1 MDVQKITNKKLEGDP
16 LTDNELEF
24 VIKSYVDNAIDDSSM
39 GKFLKSIH
47 LKGMEI
53 DEIVSLTK
61 IMIDS
66 GETIDFSN
74 LESYVA
80 DKHSTGGV
88 GDKVS
93 IILGPVLAALGIAVP
108 MLAGRSLG
116 HTGGTIDKLETIPG
130 FRTDLSIADFKKNV
144 ERSGLCIMSQTNTIC
159 PADKKIYALRD
170 VTGTIDSNPLICG
183 SIMSKKIAE
192 GIDGLVLDIK
202 IGNGAFMRTL
212 AKGKQLGNLLKYV
225 GEKFNVTTNVV
236 YSNMD
241 QPLGKTAGMWCEI
254 NESIQALKG
263 NGAIDLMDVVF
274 ELGNKLIIDSGLTD
288 TRSKATEMQI
298 QCIDSGNAYDKFEE
312 MVFNQGGYIEEISE
326 LNEPLFS
333 KKVISEKNGFIKS
346 FDTTALG
353 WAAVQMGCGR
363 INKNDN
369 LDNTAGIAFNA
380 KVGDQVNKG
389 DSIMQCFGSDENKL
403 DQAYSQLKET
413 FQIAEEKVES
423 QAMIFRD

>member
-24 VIKSYVDNAIDDSSM
+24 VIKSYVDNAINDSSM

-225 GEKFNVTTNVV
+225 GEKFNVTTNIV

-263 NGAIDLMDVVF
+263 NGAIDLMNVVF

-288 TRSKATEMQI
+288 TCSKATEMQI

-312 MVFNQGGYIEEISE
+312 MVFNQGGYIGKTSE

-423 QAMIFRD
+423 QAIIFRD

>member
-53 DEIVSLTK
+53 DEIVSLTQ

-130 FRTDLSIADFKKNV
+130 FKTDLSIADFKKNV

-212 AKGKQLGNLLKYV
+212 AEGKQLGNLLKYV

-312 MVFNQGGYIEEISE
+312 MVFNQGGYIGKTSE

-389 DSIMQCFGSDENKL
+389 DSIMQCFGSDKNKV

-423 QAMIFRD
+423 LAMIFRD

>member
-298 QCIDSGNAYDKFEE
+298 QCIDSGNAYHKFEE
-312 MVFNQGGYIEEISE
+312 MVFNQGGYIGKTSE

-369 LDNTAGIAFNA
+369 LDNTAGIAFNV

>member
-1 MDVQKITNKKLEGDP
+1 MDVQKITNKKLEGNT

-74 LESYVA
+74 LECYVA

-312 MVFNQGGYIEEISE
+312 MVFNQGGYIGKTSE

-369 LDNTAGIAFNA
+369 LDNTAGIAFNV

-423 QAMIFRD
+423 QAMVFRD

>member
-312 MVFNQGGYIEEISE
+312 MVFNQGGYIGKTSE

>member
-288 TRSKATEMQI
+288 TRSKATQMQI

-312 MVFNQGGYIEEISE
+312 MVFNQGGYIGKTSE

-413 FQIAEEKVES
+413 FQIADEKVES

>member
-39 GKFLKSIH
+39 GKFLKSIY

-93 IILGPVLAALGIAVP
+93 IILGPILAALGIAVP

-225 GEKFNVTTNVV
+225 GEKFNVKTNVV

-241 QPLGKTAGMWCEI
+241 QPLGRTAGMWCEV
-254 NESIQALKG
+254 NESIEALKG

-312 MVFNQGGYIEEISE
+312 MVFNQGGYIGKTSE

-423 QAMIFRD
+423 QAMVFRD

>member
-1 MDVQKITNKKLEGDP
+1 MDVQKITNKKLEGDS

-312 MVFNQGGYIEEISE
+312 MVFNQGGYIGKTSE

>member
-39 GKFLKSIH
+39 GKFLKSIY

-74 LESYVA
+74 LEAYVA
-80 DKHSTGGV
+80 DKQSTGGV
-88 GDKVS
+88 GEKGS

-274 ELGNKLIIDSGLTD
+274 ELANKLIIDSGLTD

-312 MVFNQGGYIEEISE
+312 MVFNQGGYIGKTSE

-423 QAMIFRD
+423 QAMIFKD

>member
-298 QCIDSGNAYDKFEE
+298 ECIDSGNAYDKFEE
-312 MVFNQGGYIEEISE
+312 MVFNQGGYIGKTSE

-369 LDNTAGIAFNA
+369 LDNTAGIAFNV

>member
-312 MVFNQGGYIEEISE
+312 MVFNQGGYIGKTSE

-389 DSIMQCFGSDENKL
+389 DFIMQCFGSDENKV

-423 QAMIFRD
+423 QAMVFRD

>member
-241 QPLGKTAGMWCEI
+241 QPLGKTAGKWCEI

-312 MVFNQGGYIEEISE
+312 MVFNQGGYIGKTSE

-423 QAMIFRD
+423 QAMVFRD

>member
-1 MDVQKITNKKLEGDP
+1 MDVQKITNKKLKGDS
-16 LTDNELEF
+16 LTNNELES
-24 VIKSYVDNAIDDSSM
+24 VIKSYIDNAIDDGSM

-53 DEIVSLTK
+53 DEIVSLTQ

-130 FRTDLSIADFKKNV
+130 FKTDLSINDFKKNV

-225 GEKFNVTTNVV
+225 GEKFNVKTNVV

-241 QPLGKTAGMWCEI
+241 QPLGRTAGMWCEV
-254 NESIQALKG
+254 NESIEALKG

-288 TRSKATEMQI
+288 TPSKAIEMQR
-298 QCIDSGNAYDKFEE
+298 QCIDSGDAYDKFEE
-312 MVFNQGGYIEEISE
+312 MVFNQGGYIEKICE

-353 WAAVQMGCGR
+353 WAATQMGCGR

-389 DSIMQCFGSDENKL
+389 DSIMQCFGSDENKI

-423 QAMIFRD
+423 LAMIFRD

>member
-274 ELGNKLIIDSGLTD
+274 ELGNKLIIDSGLTN
-288 TRSKATEMQI
+288 TPSKAIEMQR
-298 QCIDSGNAYDKFEE
+298 QCIDSGDAYDKFEE
-312 MVFNQGGYIEEISE
+312 MVFNQGGYIGKTSE

-346 FDTTALG
+346 FNTTALG

-363 INKNDN
+363 INKNDK

>member
-288 TRSKATEMQI
+288 TRSKATQMQI

-312 MVFNQGGYIEEISE
+312 MVFNQGGYIGKTSE

-369 LDNTAGIAFNA
+369 LDNTAGIVFIA

-403 DQAYSQLKET
+403 NQAYSQLKET

-423 QAMIFRD
+423 LAMIFRD

>member
-1 MDVQKITNKKLEGDP
+1 
-16 LTDNELEF
+16 
-24 VIKSYVDNAIDDSSM
+24 
-39 GKFLKSIH
+39 
-47 LKGMEI
+47 
-53 DEIVSLTK
+53 
-61 IMIDS
+61 
-66 GETIDFSN
+66 
-74 LESYVA
+74 
-80 DKHSTGGV
+80 
-88 GDKVS
+88 
-93 IILGPVLAALGIAVP
+93 

-288 TRSKATEMQI
+288 TRSKATQMQI

-312 MVFNQGGYIEEISE
+312 MVFNQGGYIGKTSE

-423 QAMIFRD
+423 QAIIFRD

>member
-130 FRTDLSIADFKKNV
+130 FKTDLSITDFKKNV

-312 MVFNQGGYIEEISE
+312 MVFNQGGYIGKTSE

-369 LDNTAGIAFNA
+369 LDNTAGIAFNV

-423 QAMIFRD
+423 QEMVFRD

>member
-288 TRSKATEMQI
+288 TRSKATQMQI

-312 MVFNQGGYIEEISE
+312 MVFNQGGYIGKTSE

-369 LDNTAGIAFNA
+369 LDNTAGIAFNV

>member
-288 TRSKATEMQI
+288 TRSKATQMQI

-312 MVFNQGGYIEEISE
+312 MVFNQGGYIGKTSE

-389 DSIMQCFGSDENKL
+389 DSIMQCFGSDKNKL

-413 FQIAEEKVES
+413 FQIAEGKVES
-423 QAMIFRD
+423 QAMIFRG

>member
-312 MVFNQGGYIEEISE
+312 MVFNQGGYIGKTSE

-423 QAMIFRD
+423 QAMVFRD

>member
-225 GEKFNVTTNVV
+225 GEKFNVKTNVV

-241 QPLGKTAGMWCEI
+241 QPLGRTAGMWCEV
-254 NESIQALKG
+254 NESIEALKG

-274 ELGNKLIIDSGLTD
+274 ELGNKLIIDSGLTN
-288 TRSKATEMQI
+288 TPSKAIEMQR
-298 QCIDSGNAYDKFEE
+298 QCIDSGDAYDKFEE
-312 MVFNQGGYIEEISE
+312 MVFNQGGYIGKTSE

>member
-53 DEIVSLTK
+53 DEIVSLTQ

-74 LESYVA
+74 LGSFVA

-130 FRTDLSIADFKKNV
+130 FKTDLSITDFKKNV

-212 AKGKQLGNLLKYV
+212 AEGKQLGNLLKYV
-225 GEKFNVTTNVV
+225 GEKFNVTTNIV
-236 YSNMD
+236 YSNMN

-312 MVFNQGGYIEEISE
+312 MVFNQGGYIGKTSE

>member
-1 MDVQKITNKKLEGDP
+1 MDIQKITNKKLKGDC
-16 LTDNELEF
+16 LTHNELES
-24 VIKSYVDNAIDDSSM
+24 VIKLYVDNAIDDSIM

-53 DEIVSLTK
+53 DEIISLTR

-66 GETIDFSN
+66 GEIIDFSN

-130 FRTDLSIADFKKNV
+130 FKTDLSITDFKKNV

-202 IGNGAFMRTL
+202 IGSGAFMRTL
-212 AKGKQLGNLLKYV
+212 AEGKQLGNLLKYV
-225 GEKFNVTTNVV
+225 GEKFNVTTNIV
-236 YSNMD
+236 YSNMN

-254 NESIQALKG
+254 NESIEALKG

-288 TRSKATEMQI
+288 TPYKATEMQRQSI
-298 QCIDSGNAYDKFEE
+298 NSGNAYNKFEE
-312 MVFNQGGYIEEISE
+312 MVFNQGGYIEKTSE
-326 LNEPLFS
+326 LNKPLFS

-389 DSIMQCFGSDENKL
+389 DSIMQCFGSNENKL
-403 DQAYSQLKET
+403 NQAYSQLKET

-423 QAMIFRD
+423 LAMIFRD

>member
-1 MDVQKITNKKLEGDP
+1 MDVKKITNKKLEGDP

-312 MVFNQGGYIEEISE
+312 MVFNQGGYIGKTSE

-369 LDNTAGIAFNA
+369 LDNTAGIAFNV

>member
-1 MDVQKITNKKLEGDP
+1 VDAKKITNKKLEGDS
-16 LTDNELEF
+16 LTHNELES
-24 VIKSYVDNAIDDSSM
+24 VIKSYVDNAIDDSIM

-53 DEIVSLTK
+53 DEIISLTQ

-66 GETIDFSN
+66 GEIIDFSN

-130 FRTDLSIADFKKNV
+130 FKTDLSITDFKKNV

-202 IGNGAFMRTL
+202 IGSGAFMRTL
-212 AKGKQLGNLLKYV
+212 AEGKQLGNLLKYV
-225 GEKFNVTTNVV
+225 GEKFNVTTNIV
-236 YSNMD
+236 YSNMN

-254 NESIQALKG
+254 NESIEALKG

-288 TRSKATEMQI
+288 TPYKATEMQRQSI
-298 QCIDSGNAYDKFEE
+298 NSGNAYNKFEE
-312 MVFNQGGYIEEISE
+312 MVFNQGGYIEKTSE
-326 LNEPLFS
+326 LNKPLFS

-389 DSIMQCFGSDENKL
+389 DYIMQCFGSDENKL
-403 DQAYSQLKET
+403 NQAYSQLKET

-423 QAMIFRD
+423 LAMIFRD